1 MLDANIVLS
10 GRAAIASSQ
19 ISIKPNLTKEECE
32 VENILLKERSALF
45 NNDIDCKNIRMQDNT
60 LYVNKKP

>member
-1 MLDANIVLS
+1 MLDANIVLA

-32 VENILLKERSALF
+32 VENILLKERSTLF
-45 NNDIDCKNIRMQDNT
+45 NNDIDCKNIRMRGNT